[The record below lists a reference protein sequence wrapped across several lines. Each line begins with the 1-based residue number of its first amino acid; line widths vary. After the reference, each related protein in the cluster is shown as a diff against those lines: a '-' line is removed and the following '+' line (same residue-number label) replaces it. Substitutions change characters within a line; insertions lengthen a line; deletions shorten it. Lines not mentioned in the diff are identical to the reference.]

1 MYFDPLY
8 IIFSFPALIIGL
20 LSSYLVSSTYKKY
33 STSLNSRGINGI
45 ETVYAISKAKNYS
58 AKFEEGGSDLENHY
72 NPLTSTILLSSKV
85 SRVPSIAS
93 VAIAAHET
101 GHLSQHIEKSL
112 ALSIRSFI
120 APIVGITTNLGY
132 FLLIF
137 GVILSLSQLSW
148 IGIALFSSATVFAL
162 LTIPV
167 ELDAS
172 KRALKFIRELSL
184 LDNVEIEKAREVLNA
199 AAFTYVAATIQSI
212 STLLYFF
219 LRIRGVSRN
228 R

>member
-20 LSSYLVSSTYKKY
+20 VSSYMISSTYKKY

-58 AKFEEGGSDLENHY
+58 AKFEEGRSDMENHY
-72 NPLTSTILLSSKV
+72 NPSTSTILLSSRV
-85 SRVPSIAS
+85 SRVPSISS

-101 GHLSQHIEKSL
+101 GHLSQHVEKSL
-112 ALSIRSFI
+112 ALSIRAFI
-120 APIVGITTNLGY
+120 APIVGIATNLGY
-132 FLLIF
+132 FLLIL

-148 IGIALFSSATVFAL
+148 IGIAFFSSATVFTL
-162 LTIPV
+162 LTLPV

-184 LDNVEIEKAREVLNA
+184 LDNVEIEKAKEVLNA